1 MIYLDNCAT
10 TKLSEK
16 VKQNIVDNLNTFG
29 NPSSSYN
36 LGLQSARII
45 QESREIIA
53 QCINCDPQE
62 IYFTSGAS
70 ESNTWAL
77 QEPFWCNDYEH
88 HSITNNSHRVQ
99 TKDKAEIIT
108 YMMVNNEVGFI
119 NDIKLLR
126 EKYQDFKFHCDATQA
141 IGNVKIDVKDLSI
154 DTMAFSGHKFH
165 APKGIGVL
173 YVKGGKIKPLI
184 YGGKQENGVRGG
196 TENILGISAIGVA
209 IKDACENI
217 DKKSEHCKTLKDRL
231 VYNLNKSGI
240 DYIINGQNLNT
251 INSTLSISIKNIE
264 SEPILLQL
272 DMKNIYISSGS
283 ACNSGSLEP
292 SETLRWLNIPKEYI
306 NGTLRVSFDLD
317 NTIDEIDVFSK
328 ELSKIVNRIS

>member
-10 TKLSEK
+10 TKLSDN
-16 VKQNIVDNLNTFG
+16 VKQNILNNLNTFG

-53 QCINCDPQE
+53 QCINCSPQE
-62 IYFTSGAS
+62 IFFTSGAS

-77 QEPFWCNDYEH
+77 QESFWCNDYEH
-88 HSITNNSHRVQ
+88 HSITNNKNRVTDISQ
-99 TKDKAEIIT
+99 SQIIS
-108 YMMVNNEVGFI
+108 YMLVNNEVGFI
-119 NDIKLLR
+119 NDIKSLR
-126 EKYQDFKFHCDATQA
+126 QKYQDFKFHCDATQA

-154 DTMAFSGHKFH
+154 DTMSFSGHKFH

-173 YVKGGKIKPLI
+173 YVKGGQIKPLI
-184 YGGKQENGVRGG
+184 YGGKQEKGVRGG

-209 IKDACENI
+209 IKEAFDNI
-217 DKKSEHCKTLKDRL
+217 DKKSAHCNLLKDRL
-231 VYNLNKSGI
+231 VYNLNNMGI

-251 INSTLSISIKNIE
+251 INSTLNISIKNIE

-272 DMKNIYISSGS
+272 DMKDIYISSGS

-292 SETLRWLNIPKEYI
+292 SETLKWLNIPKEYI

-317 NTIDEIDVFSK
+317 NTVEEIDVFSN
-328 ELSKIVNRIS
+328 ELIKIVNRMS